1 MMDPNPKTLH
11 TVSKALAVLRSF
23 TPERKL
29 IGVREI
35 GRELGIN
42 SATAQK
48 IFATLGAYGFVE
60 QDPVTKK
67 YRLGLGLVELA
78 GTKLSQL
85 DLMSVAPSFI
95 NQLMHESGE
104 TVNLAV
110 LYGRQALYLAKV
122 ESSPPIRV
130 AARIGGHAPLHCSA
144 HGKALLAFAPP
155 GLVEEVLSS
164 PLERFTCA
172 TGTDPEALARELEK
186 IRQDGYA
193 LDAGGYIE
201 QLIGVAAPVRDHA
214 GAVVASVGIVAPS
227 QRVEADRLESLVSL
241 VLETAGGIS
250 RAIGWTG
257 H

>member
-1 MMDPNPKTLH
+1 MTARDNPVIRSIETAFRKLRH
-11 TVSKALAVLRSF
+11 GNLRRCLRQSKRREPHRQARPGHGFAPCRLFGSKARRSKGCLR
-23 TPERKL
+23 L
-29 IGVREI
+29 IRFQLCCI
-35 GRELGIN
+35 
-42 SATAQK
+42 AQ
-48 IFATLGAYGFVE
+48 
-60 QDPVTKK
+60 
-67 YRLGLGLVELA
+67 
-78 GTKLSQL
+78 
-85 DLMSVAPSFI
+85 
-95 NQLMHESGE
+95 
-104 TVNLAV
+104 
-110 LYGRQALYLAKV
+110 
-122 ESSPPIRV
+122 
-130 AARIGGHAPLHCSA
+130 GHAPLHCSA